1 MIKIN
6 MLPPDKRK
14 QGFPVNKVLLI
25 ITYFILGATL
35 LVWAVSLALF
45 KYDEAKVTKTES
57 ELAKLTVWQQRFDL
71 NQAQNSDIARRGKLV
86 SDFSKQRIVWS
97 ELLGNLGN
105 VTPYGCWLTKIT
117 QNTQKPEDV
126 SIEGSALKLDQVLSF
141 VHNLQLD
148 PQVESVVLDST
159 DQKTL
164 NKAIVVN
171 FKITMTKRVA
181 GKDVQKSKP

>member
-25 ITYFILGATL
+25 ISYFILGASL

-45 KYDEAKVTKTES
+45 KYNEAKVTKVEG
-57 ELAKLTVWQQRFDL
+57 ELAKLTVWQQRYDL
-71 NQAQNSDIARRGKLV
+71 NQAQNLDITRRGKIV
-86 SDFSKQRIVWS
+86 SDFSKQRVVWS
-97 ELLGNLGN
+97 ELLGDLGN
-105 VTPYGCWLTKIT
+105 VTPYGCWLTKIS
-117 QNTQKPEDV
+117 QNAQKPENV
-126 SIEGSALKLDQVLSF
+126 SIEGSALKLDQVLGF

-148 PQVESVVLDST
+148 PQVDSVVLDST

-164 NKAIVVN
+164 NQAKVVS

-181 GKDVQKSKP
+181 GKDVKKSKP

>member
-57 ELAKLTVWQQRFDL
+57 ELAKLTVWQ
-71 NQAQNSDIARRGKLV
+71 
-86 SDFSKQRIVWS
+86 
-97 ELLGNLGN
+97 
-105 VTPYGCWLTKIT
+105 
-117 QNTQKPEDV
+117 
-126 SIEGSALKLDQVLSF
+126 
-141 VHNLQLD
+141 
-148 PQVESVVLDST
+148 
-159 DQKTL
+159 
-164 NKAIVVN
+164 
-171 FKITMTKRVA
+171 
-181 GKDVQKSKP
+181 